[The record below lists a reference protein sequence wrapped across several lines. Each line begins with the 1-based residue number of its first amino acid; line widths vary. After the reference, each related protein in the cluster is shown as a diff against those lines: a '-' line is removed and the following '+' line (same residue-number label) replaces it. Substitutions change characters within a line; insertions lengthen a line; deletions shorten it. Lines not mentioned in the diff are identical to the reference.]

1 MGHLEGQALPSGLRA
16 NIDHPFSARMTALA
30 NRKKATGEILGEDDV
45 CGGFFVSVVRSVRNV
60 ARAEPFDDGGILVRE
75 ELARLR
81 VKRG

>member
-1 MGHLEGQALPSGLRA
+1 MGHLEGQGIPSGLRA
-16 NIDHPFSARMTALA
+16 NIDRPFPARMTVLA

-45 CGGFFVSVVRSVRNV
+45 CGGFFVCVVRLVLNV

-81 VKRG
+81 VERG